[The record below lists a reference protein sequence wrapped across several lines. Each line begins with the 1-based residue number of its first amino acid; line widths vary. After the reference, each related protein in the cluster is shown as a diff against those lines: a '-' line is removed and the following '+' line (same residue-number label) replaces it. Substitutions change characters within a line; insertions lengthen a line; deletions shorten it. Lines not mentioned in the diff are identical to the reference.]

1 MKFGVVVFPASN
13 CDMDTYHV
21 VDQVLG
27 HPVSYIWHREQSLD
41 GFDCVILPGGF
52 AYGDYLRAGAIA
64 RFAPIMEALPAF
76 AGRGGLV
83 LGICNGFQVLLEA
96 GLLPG
101 AMRRND
107 SLQFRCRDVLLR
119 VESNRTPFTNRY
131 RTGEV
136 IRMPI
141 AHGEGN
147 YYADAETLAE
157 LERQGQVVF
166 RYCSAAGE
174 ILPAANPNGALGNIA
189 GICNRRG
196 NVLGLMPHPE
206 RCSESILGNA
216 DGLGVW
222 QSILHWWGAARE
234 QEALQNV

>member
-1 MKFGVVVFPASN
+1 MRFGVVVFPASN

-21 VDQVLG
+21 IDQVLG
-27 HPVSYIWHREQSLD
+27 HPVSYIWHQEQSLD

-76 AGRGGLV
+76 ADRGGLV

-107 SLQFRCRDVLLR
+107 SLQFRCQDVLLR
-119 VESNRTPFTNRY
+119 VENTGTPFTNRY
-131 RTGEV
+131 RPGEV
-136 IRMPI
+136 ITAPI

-147 YYADAETLAE
+147 YYADPEILKNM
-157 LERQGQVVF
+157 ERDGRIVF
-166 RYCSAAGE
+166 RYCNGAGE
-174 ILPAANPNGALGNIA
+174 IASEANPNGAIDNIA
-189 GICNRRG
+189 GICNRQG

-206 RCSESILGNA
+206 RCSESILGSA
-216 DGLGVW
+216 DGLKVFL
-222 QSILHWWGAARE
+222 SILHWWGIARE
-234 QEALQNV
+234 QEVIRHA

>member
-1 MKFGVVVFPASN
+1 MRFGVVVFPASN

-21 VDQVLG
+21 LDQVLG

-76 AGRGGLV
+76 AERGGLV

-107 SLQFRCRDVLLR
+107 SLQFRCQDVRLR
-119 VESNRTPFTNRY
+119 VENAHTPFTNRY
-131 RTGEV
+131 RPGEV

-147 YYADAETLAE
+147 YYADPETLA
-157 LERQGQVVF
+157 RV
-166 RYCSAAGE
+166 
-174 ILPAANPNGALGNIA
+174 GA
-189 GICNRRG
+189 
-196 NVLGLMPHPE
+196 
-206 RCSESILGNA
+206 
-216 DGLGVW
+216 
-222 QSILHWWGAARE
+222 
-234 QEALQNV
+234 

>member
-21 VDQVLG
+21 VEQVLG

-76 AGRGGLV
+76 AERGGLV

-101 AMRRND
+101 AMRRNE
-107 SLQFRCRDVLLR
+107 SLQFRCQDVLMR
-119 VESNRTPFTNRY
+119 VENTGTPFTNRY
-131 RTGEV
+131 SPGEV
-136 IRMPI
+136 VRMAI

-147 YYADAETLAE
+147 YYASPETLE
-157 LERQGQVVF
+157 QLESEGRIVF
-166 RYCSAAGE
+166 RYCDEAGE
-174 ILPAANPNGALGNIA
+174 TTTGANPNGSIDNIA
-189 GICNRRG
+189 GICNGRG
-196 NVLGLMPHPE
+196 NILGLMPHPE
-206 RCSESILGNA
+206 RCSESILGNTG
-216 DGLGVW
+216 GLRLW
-222 QSILHWWGAARE
+222 QSILRWWAAARE
-234 QEALQNV
+234 QEAVGHA

>member
-13 CDMDTYHV
+13 CDMDTFHV

-27 HPVSYIWHREQSLD
+27 HPVSYIWHQEQSLD
-41 GFDCVILPGGF
+41 GFDCVVLPGGF

-76 AGRGGLV
+76 AERGGLV

-101 AMRRND
+101 AVRRND
-107 SLQFRCRDVLLR
+107 SLQFRCQDVLLR
-119 VESNRTPFTNRY
+119 VENDQLPFTNRY
-131 RTGEV
+131 RRGQV
-136 IRMPI
+136 IRIPI

-147 YYADAETLAE
+147 YYADPETLAE
-157 LERQGQVVF
+157 LERENRIVF
-166 RYCSAAGE
+166 RYCNEAGE
-174 ILPAANPNGALGNIA
+174 ITPGANPNGALDNIA

-206 RCSESILGNA
+206 RCSEAILGSA

-222 QSILHWWGAARE
+222 LSILHWWGAAGA
-234 QEALQNV
+234 QEVASHA

>member
-1 MKFGVVVFPASN
+1 MRFGVVVFPASN

-21 VDQVLG
+21 IDQVLG
-27 HPVSYIWHREQSLD
+27 HPVTYIWHQEQSLD

-76 AGRGGLV
+76 ADRGGLV

-107 SLQFRCRDVLLR
+107 SLQFRCQDVLMR
-119 VESNRTPFTNRY
+119 VENTDVPFTNRY
-131 RTGEV
+131 RPGEV
-136 IRMPI
+136 ISMPI

-147 YYADAETLAE
+147 YYADPETLGE
-157 LERQGQVVF
+157 LKREGRIIF
-166 RYCSAAGE
+166 RYCDETGKAVPE
-174 ILPAANPNGALGNIA
+174 ANPNGSLGNIA
-189 GICNRRG
+189 GICSRQG
-196 NVLGLMPHPE
+196 NILGLMPHPE
-206 RCSESILGNA
+206 RCSESILGNQ
-216 DGLGVW
+216 DGLRVFL
-222 QSILHWWGAARE
+222 SILHWWGVGQE
-234 QEALQNV
+234 QEVAGRA

>member
-1 MKFGVVVFPASN
+1 MRFGVVVFPASN

-21 VDQVLG
+21 IDQALG
-27 HPVSYIWHREQSLD
+27 HPVTYIWHQERRLD

-76 AGRGGLV
+76 ADRGGLV

-107 SLQFRCRDVLLR
+107 SLQFRCQDVLLR
-119 VESNRTPFTNRY
+119 VENTDIPFTNRY
-131 RTGEV
+131 RPGEV
-136 IRMPI
+136 ISMPI

-147 YYADAETLAE
+147 YYADPETLEE
-157 LERQGQVVF
+157 LEREGRIVF
-166 RYCSAAGE
+166 RYCDGTGNATPE
-174 ILPAANPNGALGNIA
+174 ANPNGSLGNIA
-189 GICNRRG
+189 GICSRRG

-206 RCSESILGNA
+206 RCSESILGNR
-216 DGLGVW
+216 DGLRVFL
-222 QSILHWWGAARE
+222 SILRWWGAGQE
-234 QEALQNV
+234 QEVAGHA

>member
-1 MKFGVVVFPASN
+1 MRFGVVVFPASN

-41 GFDCVILPGGF
+41 GFDCIILPGGF
-52 AYGDYLRAGAIA
+52 SYGDYLRAGAIA
-64 RFAPIMEALPAF
+64 RFAPIMESLTDF

-107 SLQFRCRDVLLR
+107 CLQFRCGDVLLR
-119 VESNRTPFTNRY
+119 VENAGTPFTNRY
-131 RTGEV
+131 RAGAV

-147 YYADAETLAE
+147 YYADPATLTD
-157 LERQGQVVF
+157 LERQGQIVF
-166 RYCSAAGE
+166 RYCNAAGE
-174 ILPAANPNGALGNIA
+174 ILPEANPNGALGNIA
-189 GICNRRG
+189 GICSRRG

-206 RCSESILGNA
+206 RCSEPVLGNA
-216 DGLGVW
+216 DGLGIW
-222 QSILHWWGAARE
+222 QSILYWWGTARE
-234 QEALQNV
+234 QEVALHA